1 MMRKGKMLPT
11 VYQQCIRVPAQLENV
26 TPKTSELKNLNRIR
40 SIRSHN
46 RHPSLDSVE
55 IVLMT
60 DVDNPFH
67 GPQGAAHIY
76 GPQKGATPAKIVS
89 LDRGLKNFAASIRS
103 FNATR
108 INEVVG
114 AGAGG
119 GIAGGAYALLDAK
132 ICSGAEVIM
141 QLMGL
146 EQAIAQCDWVV
157 TGEGKVDGQTL
168 SGKVV
173 KRIIDTANSLNKP
186 SVVLCGLAELNDSEV
201 KELGCDYIDSIL
213 ENCGDTQTAM
223 ANSYDLL
230 VEIAGKMTRKFG

>member
-1 MMRKGKMLPT
+1 
-11 VYQQCIRVPAQLENV
+11 
-26 TPKTSELKNLNRIR
+26 
-40 SIRSHN
+40 
-46 RHPSLDSVE
+46 
-55 IVLMT
+55 MT
-60 DVDNPFH
+60 DVDNPFF
-67 GPQGAAHIY
+67 GLQGAAHIY
-76 GPQKGATPAKIVS
+76 GPQKGATEAKIES
-89 LDRGLKNFAASIRS
+89 LDSGLKNFAARIRS

-108 INEVVG
+108 IHEVVG

-157 TGEGKVDGQTL
+157 TGEGKVDKQTM

-173 KRIIDTANSLNKP
+173 KRIIDTARTYNKP
-186 SVVLCGLAELNDSEV
+186 AVVLCGAAGLNDAEL

-213 ENCGDTQTAM
+213 ENSTDQESAM
-223 ANSYDLL
+223 VHGETVLTS
-230 VEIAGKMTRKFG
+230 ISSKMAEVLRL